1 MMYCGKNEKDK
12 SVIESFQDGNGSWRE
27 DFKILFSIIIIKMG
41 TILWLESP
49 FFFFFFLFFFFV
61 VFFVFFLGLLFF
73 FCVFGGG
80 GELVVCA

>member
-1 MMYCGKNEKDK
+1 MQYVQLFGGGNMMYCGKNEKDK

-49 FFFFFFLFFFFV
+49 FTCHV
-61 VFFVFFLGLLFF
+61 S
-73 FCVFGGG
+73 FGPQRTTI
-80 GELVVCA
+80 